1 MTTLGSTLKQLQA
14 EWTALAAE
22 LRTRAAAARWA
33 AADQR
38 LAGCADLDEILAR
51 CHRRGDPA
59 AANAALAALLVRAG
73 ADALARRAVLQAL
86 LPGLAAMA
94 RRAQRAGW
102 VGCRDRGAWRDC
114 DELDQELLTLA
125 WSRVAAHAGSELAWP
140 ASVLL
145 GQVWRRV
152 RQQVD
157 RDRAHGRRCVALDVD
172 EVDTVHDVDLVAAIP
187 WEERAGVVLHDAV
200 RSGAIGPVDGA
211 LIYGTRVLG
220 LTTTA
225 VAHRVELDYWAAA
238 KRRRRAELHLAGALE
253 VAA

>member
-14 EWTALAAE
+14 EWTALAAQP
-22 LRTRAAAARWA
+22 RTRAAAAGWA
-33 AADQR
+33 AADPR
-38 LAGCADLDEILAR
+38 LTGCADLTETLAR

-59 AANAALAALLVRAG
+59 AANAALAALLARAD
-73 ADALARRAVLQAL
+73 ADALARRTVLQAL
-86 LPGLAAMA
+86 LPGLAALA

-102 VGCRDRGAWRDC
+102 VGHHHRGVWRDC

-125 WSRVAAHAGSELAWP
+125 WSRVAAHAGGELAWP

-172 EVDTVHDVDLVAAIP
+172 EVDTVHDVDLAAAIP
-187 WEERAGVVLHDAV
+187 WEQHAGVVLHDAV

-225 VAHRVELDYWAAA
+225 VADRVELDYWAAA
-238 KRRRRAELHLAGALE
+238 KRRQRAELRLVPTLELAA
-253 VAA
+253 